1 MATQIIIADDHLLF
15 ADGIST
21 LLSQAEGLEVIAIVS
36 NGDEL
41 LKTLS
46 KQQADLILLDIS
58 MPGMNGLEAAICI
71 KALYPAIKI
80 LVVTMSDS
88 VDIIRSLMD
97 AGVNGIILKNTGKT
111 ELLLAI
117 AEVCKGD
124 GYFSQKI
131 TLQLAKGYQYNKQ
144 DKWQLTKREKEVLH
158 LVYEGLSTSGIAE
171 KLFISVYTVETH
183 KKNLFLKSG
192 VNKSALLIKQ
202 AQELGYIKTGPL
214 EI

>member
-1 MATQIIIADDHLLF
+1 MATQVIIADDHLLF
-15 ADGIST
+15 AEGIST
-21 LLSQAEGLEVIAIVS
+21 MLDQACDLEVAAIVS

-46 KQQADLILLDIS
+46 KQTADLILLDIS
-58 MPGMNGLEAAICI
+58 MPGMNGLEAAGKIR
-71 KALYPAIKI
+71 ALYPAIKI
-80 LVVTMSDS
+80 LVITMNDS
-88 VDIIRSLMD
+88 VDTIRSLMD
-97 AGVNGIILKNTGKT
+97 TGVNGIILKNTGKT
-111 ELLLAI
+111 ELMLAI
-117 AEVCKGD
+117 AEVCKGE

-131 TLQLAKGYQYNKQ
+131 TQQLAKGYQYNKQ
-144 DKWQLTKREKEVLH
+144 DKWQLTRREKEVLH

-202 AQELGYIKTGPL
+202 AQELGYLKT
-214 EI
+214 ISVKI